1 MVRTKV
7 AMVLAGAGW
16 VSALADMLG
25 ALDLSTKQSNFC
37 LAAAVTLTAGVMLC
51 VRRRP
56 LGAAY
61 DLGYENGRRDAL
73 LTNNSPDGG
82 RLVELHRKVIEPLC
96 DKMSV

>member
-7 AMVLAGAGW
+7 TALLAAAGW
-16 VSALADMLG
+16 AFSVVDMLG
-25 ALDLSTKQSNFC
+25 VIDLSAKQSNFC
-37 LAAAVTLTAGVMLC
+37 LAAAAVLTAMVMLC